1 MPMEKVHNSRVS
13 QVALATLLFL
23 VVAFDS
29 PPSTPSIPVDRPAPP
44 TAEEVEAL
52 AELSEWV
59 LGGSSA
65 PSFRAFSERTLP
77 SAFEGT
83 PMGFELFRGYHGE
96 EAQEALVRGLPFGRL
111 IAASARRYGLD
122 PLLLVAM
129 AEAESS
135 FDPNAISAVGAVGL
149 MQLMPTTAELYT
161 EEDPFEPTV
170 NIDIGARYLRDLLKE
185 FEGDTALALAAY
197 NSGPGN
203 VVRYQGV
210 PPFRE
215 TRRYV
220 ERVMALYVDY
230 HQTIWQE
237 SPDRAWFL

>member
-1 MPMEKVHNSRVS
+1 MEKIRHNRVS

-29 PPSTPSIPVDRPAPP
+29 PPSTPSIPTNRPAPP
-44 TAEEVEAL
+44 TVEEVEAL

-59 LGGSSA
+59 LGGSDA
-65 PSFRAFSERTLP
+65 PSFRAFRERSLP
-77 SAFEGT
+77 PAIDDK
-83 PMGFELFRGYHGE
+83 PMGFELFRGFHGE
-96 EAQEALVRGLPFGRL
+96 DAQEALVRRMPFGRL

-122 PLLLVAM
+122 PLLLAAM

-135 FDPNAISAVGAVGL
+135 FDPNAISVVGAVGL

-161 EEDPFEPTV
+161 EEDPFEPAV
-170 NIDIGARYLRDLLKE
+170 NIDIGARYLCGLLTQ
-185 FEGDTALALAAY
+185 FEGDIALALAAY

-203 VVRYQGV
+203 VIRHQGV
-210 PPFRE
+210 PPFAE

-220 ERVMALYVDY
+220 ERVMARYIDY
-230 HQTIWQE
+230 HQKIWQE
-237 SPDRAWFL
+237 SPDRDWFL